1 MSKESRRERRGRS
14 RARRAD
20 PERSIS
26 GGNLNLV
33 VATSPTTA
41 EGGRFLAHDLELVR
55 ASLLYADSVELLSPA
70 ALMVGGVAAVH
81 HAGPEAL
88 MKVLGSLDDEALAR
102 FGDRDPQ
109 ELRETVRAYQ
119 ALASL
124 PRAERRKRL
133 GSRRSAELQR
143 LFADF
148 RSTMAA
154 PGGPR
159 EMMGEVLEQAQVPEL
174 DAALEAGVLTLST
187 DFMTLDADTD
197 TQIEEYTARLKAL
210 LAQPSTHLLLDE
222 RMSGIAQSLIDD
234 GQVTPSAATMTRV
247 VRSRVGTGLVAQL
260 PAFPGASI
268 EAILET
274 REELSAPLARY
285 RGGVNRLSK
294 TVESDPLSAGVSAE
308 VEDMWRD
315 EVVPAVNDLR
325 ADLSATRL
333 GHDAAVNLGRDSKS
347 ILAGG
352 AFIFGVESFTDH
364 STLLAAG
371 FSAASVTGKA
381 VLDAYKDL
389 AGQWRQ
395 AKRHDL
401 FYLLALEEQL

>member
-1 MSKESRRERRGRS
+1 
-14 RARRAD
+14 
-20 PERSIS
+20 
-26 GGNLNLV
+26 
-33 VATSPTTA
+33 
-41 EGGRFLAHDLELVR
+41 LAHDLELVR
-55 ASLLYADSVELLSPA
+55 ASLLYAESVELLSPA
-70 ALMVGGVAAVH
+70 ALMVGGVAAVR

-88 MKVLGSLDDEALAR
+88 LEVLGGLDDEALAR
-102 FGDRDPQ
+102 FSNGDPQ
-109 ELRETVRAYQ
+109 ELRETVTVYQ

-124 PRAERRKRL
+124 PRAELRKRL
-133 GSRRSAELQR
+133 GPRRSAELQR

-148 RSTMAA
+148 HSTMDA

-187 DFMTLDADTD
+187 DFMTFDADTD
-197 TQIEEYTARLKAL
+197 TQIKEYTARLKSL
-210 LAQPSTHLLLDE
+210 LALPGTHLLLDE

-274 REELSAPLARY
+274 REELSDPLARY
-285 RGGVNRLSK
+285 RGGVKRLSNS
-294 TVESDPLSAGVSAE
+294 VESEPFSAELGAE

-333 GHDAAVNLGRDSKS
+333 AHDAAVNLGRDSKS
-347 ILAGG
+347 LLAGG
-352 AFIFGVESFTDH
+352 AFIFGVESFTDR
-364 STLLAAG
+364 SPLLAAG
-371 FSAASVTGKA
+371 LSAASLTSKA
-381 VLDAYKDL
+381 VLDAYQGL
-389 AGQWRQ
+389 AGQRRQ

-401 FYLLALEEQL
+401 FYLLALEEHL